1 MGTAEKSRLNLA
13 ETYKRLPRATRM
25 PATKQQKLDALDT
38 EIVRSQNYIKFIES
52 RLTPEQLHAAQ
63 RAKIGK

>member
-1 MGTAEKSRLNLA
+1 
-13 ETYKRLPRATRM
+13 M

-52 RLTPEQLHAAQ
+52 KHTPEQLHAAQ